1 MGSIVENW
9 VTSLEDMI
17 EGLGT
22 MTLESKSIGE
32 LDRSHRLVS
41 MSIRLSERVVG
52 NGRTRALGRC
62 CGGGGRN
69 SLWHSLHFVRPQ
81 MGLSGSGW
89 VPNSDPFACKLT

>member
-1 MGSIVENW
+1 
-9 VTSLEDMI
+9 MI
-17 EGLGT
+17 EGPET

-69 SLWHSLHFVRPQ
+69 SPWHWHVEVARVR
-81 MGLSGSGW
+81 
-89 VPNSDPFACKLT
+89 VYFDFT